1 MNVGIVLRN
10 CQSMKTVIE
19 KTFFI
24 YTFTY
29 IYTIIY
35 AYIFLYITYRLSD
48 KYLKFTY

>member
-10 CQSMKTVIE
+10 CQSIKMVVE

-29 IYTIIY
+29 IYNHICIY
-35 AYIFLYITYRLSD
+35 ILYITYRLSD
-48 KYLKFTY
+48 KYLKFNY